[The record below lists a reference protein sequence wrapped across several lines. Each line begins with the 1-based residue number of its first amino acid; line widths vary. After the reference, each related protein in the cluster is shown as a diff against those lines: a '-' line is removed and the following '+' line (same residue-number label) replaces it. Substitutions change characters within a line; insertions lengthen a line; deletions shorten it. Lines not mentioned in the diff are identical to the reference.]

1 MDTSCKNRM
10 WQHVLICLPEIYYFS
25 SSPIFV
31 SENLKVGID
40 EKSFYVSV
48 DFSRQR
54 KKHGTGP
61 KVRKSI
67 QFDYLSYV
75 RLTLLALVK
84 FSGSVNLVKFSTI
97 GTGQD

>member
-1 MDTSCKNRM
+1 M

-54 KKHGTGP
+54 KKNGTGRDQKFE
-61 KVRKSI
+61 KVFSSI
-67 QFDYLSYV
+67 IFLS
-75 RLTLLALVK
+75 
-84 FSGSVNLVKFSTI
+84 STDPF
-97 GTGQD
+97 GTCKVYRYRQSC